1 MVKLP
6 YTTKE
11 LIWLGNTKEAVS
23 SFPVGAKRVLGFG
36 LRQVQNGETPAF
48 AVPLSGLS
56 SGVYELKMD
65 SGKNTFRIIYIAKL
79 PFGVFVL
86 HAFMKK
92 SKTGR
97 SVSQTKLERRSAPVC
112 SRQGNSRQREGNEGN
127 KE

>member
-11 LIWLGNTKEAVS
+11 LIWLGDTKEAVS

-65 SGKNTFRIIYIAKL
+65 SGKNTFRTIYIAKL

-97 SVSQTKLERRSAPVC
+97 SIPNEIRKTIRTRLQQARQLATERRDEA
-112 SRQGNSRQREGNEGN
+112 N